1 MGRLLIVVASG
12 ALAGAGACGHSNAS
26 GPKWPEPSKT
36 AEDGG
41 ESIEPRPSASYA
53 AAVEKSDDNDEDKP
67 AASSTSSPASST
79 SEDKPATTSTPTTP
93 TSEDV
98 FQTDEIIIEIDD

>member
-12 ALAGAGACGHSNAS
+12 ALAGACGHSKAS
-26 GPKWPEPSKT
+26 GPKWPEPSTT

-41 ESIEPRPSASYA
+41 ESIEPRPSSAYA
-53 AAVEKSDDNDEDKP
+53 AVVEKSDDVATDKP
-67 AASSTSSPASST
+67 AAASTSSSTSSP
-79 SEDKPATTSTPTTP
+79 SEDKPATMSTPSAP
-93 TSEDV
+93 TSDDV